1 MRVGTRSS
9 DLLRRLNDREIEK
22 YLVEDTARPVIQFS
36 VAGNCWQP
44 YVKNYV
50 PHDNSQYN
58 YVRYEEVW
66 LDK

>member
-1 MRVGTRSS
+1 M
-9 DLLRRLNDREIEK
+9 DREKRKTIVWEIEK